1 MLIQPLVLERKNPN
15 VWDIYLKSYN
25 FKLNKQ
31 RMDEGDSK
39 NNKQIKRQAKQA
51 NALQRRS
58 IDVGSI
64 LQSFWVRCRSVFPNC
79 TDGKFMESELR
90 LVLYCG
96 VIFWTIYLV
105 YEAFK

>member
-1 MLIQPLVLERKNPN
+1 
-15 VWDIYLKSYN
+15 
-25 FKLNKQ
+25 
-31 RMDEGDSK
+31 MDDGDSK
-39 NNKQIKRQAKQA
+39 NNKQIKGQKQSPDVI
-51 NALQRRS
+51 QRYG

-64 LQSFWVRCRSVFPNC
+64 LQSLWIRCRSVFPNT

-96 VIFWTIYLV
+96 VFFWTLYLV